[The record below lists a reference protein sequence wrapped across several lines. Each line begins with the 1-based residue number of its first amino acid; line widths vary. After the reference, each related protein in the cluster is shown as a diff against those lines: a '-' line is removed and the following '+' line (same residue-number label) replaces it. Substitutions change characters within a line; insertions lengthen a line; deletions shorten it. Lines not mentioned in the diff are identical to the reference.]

1 MYSSSV
7 YKHLE
12 TNSILCDSQH
22 EEFLMQDSSLTT
34 IHDIATCLNSGDQG
48 DILFLWTLQRP
59 LTKCPMSETG
69 YYGIS
74 GACLECD

>member
-1 MYSSSV
+1 
-7 YKHLE
+7 
-12 TNSILCDSQH
+12 
-22 EEFLMQDSSLTT
+22 MQDSSLTT
-34 IHDIATCLNSGDQG
+34 IHDIATCLNSEDQG

-59 LTKCPMSETG
+59 LTKCPISETG